1 VTTVTILGAG
11 NMARGIATR
20 LLAAGGNTVRI
31 LAPHAEHAP
40 GLAAQL
46 ARGDGA
52 SVSGGG
58 ADEPLDGEVVV
69 LAVWYDAA
77 VEVAERRAGELAG
90 KIVIEISNPVDVST
104 FDGLVTP
111 PGTSAAEEV
120 AARAPDA
127 RVVKAF
133 NTTFAGTLVNGQV
146 AGQQLDVLLASDDDD
161 AKARVAGLVEAA
173 GLRPVDAGPLRRAR
187 QLEQTGFLHMALQNA
202 LGTGFGS
209 ALKIVTP

>member
-1 VTTVTILGAG
+1 MDRSAPSLDDGAPVRTTGEGGGSFVTTVTILGAG

-20 LLAAGGNTVRI
+20 LLAASGNTIRI
-31 LAPHAEHAP
+31 LAPHAEHAT

-46 ARGDGA
+46 AGDAGA

-90 KIVIEISNPVDVST
+90 KIVIDIANPVDVST

-120 AARAPDA
+120 ARRAPEA
-127 RVVKAF
+127 RVSRPSTPPSPALWSTARSLARSSTCCLPATTTRRPGWRGWSRPKAYGPS
-133 NTTFAGTLVNGQV
+133 TPARCTE
-146 AGQQLDVLLASDDDD
+146 LAS
-161 AKARVAGLVEAA
+161 
-173 GLRPVDAGPLRRAR
+173 
-187 QLEQTGFLHMALQNA
+187 
-202 LGTGFGS
+202 
-209 ALKIVTP
+209 